1 LEEDEHTWEMEM
13 ETEEMETEMEMEM
26 EMRVIVLRDSPV
38 FLFGF
43 RTGQPLGEFK
53 SQAQLIRG
61 FSGNF
66 GGEISTPFILVNF
79 TPQKL
84 TQTTYNDHE

>member
-1 LEEDEHTWEMEM
+1 MEEDEHTWEMEM
-13 ETEEMETEMEMEM
+13 ETEEMGM

-38 FLFGF
+38 FCLFGF